1 MKNVIN
7 YYYNLLTDKIIKTE
21 ESYIFFV
28 DKIEYEF
35 IPFYLDTEKVI
46 ESYLKLNES
55 HKYCHEIIMNNK
67 NTIITYFNNTPYVLI
82 KKHINIKTKVEASDI
97 INFIVPIQ
105 ANKKNLWK
113 QLWINKID
121 YYEYQVSELA
131 SKYNL
136 IKESFNYY
144 VGLSETAISLIDY
157 VNFENVYYSVSHI
170 RVSANSSLSEF
181 YNPLFF
187 TIDARTRDVS
197 EYIKSLVFDE
207 NKSLKEVEIIL
218 DKFMNIS
225 NYTKDEV
232 LLLII
237 RMIYPSYYYDSY
249 DKVIMKD
256 SIDESDLYN
265 ITKKSLQYE
274 TFLKQVYKKNQK
286 KYGLPIIDWFG

>member
-1 MKNVIN
+1 M
-7 YYYNLLTDKIIKTE
+7 
-21 ESYIFFV
+21 
-28 DKIEYEF
+28 
-35 IPFYLDTEKVI
+35 
-46 ESYLKLNES
+46 
-55 HKYCHEIIMNNK
+55 
-67 NTIITYFNNTPYVLI
+67 LI
-82 KKHINIKTKVEASDI
+82 KKHININTKVEASDI
-97 INFIVPIQ
+97 INFIVPIK